1 MSDFFSFRLS
11 EEFISEY
18 KTKEPPFGF
27 ADAGGNSLGEITFI
41 RTYSRMKED
50 GTKERWHEVCRRVI
64 EGMYSA
70 QKNHAKE
77 NRLPWNDYK
86 AQSSAKEAF
95 DRLFNL
101 KWTPPGRG
109 LWSLR
114 PRSRVAQGVTWTP
127 PLLLVW

>member
-27 ADAGGNSLGEITFI
+27 TDAGGNSLGEITFI

-64 EGMYSA
+64 EGMYSV
-70 QKNHAKE
+70 QKNHAK
-77 NRLPWNDYK
+77 
-86 AQSSAKEAF
+86 
-95 DRLFNL
+95 
-101 KWTPPGRG
+101 
-109 LWSLR
+109 
-114 PRSRVAQGVTWTP
+114 
-127 PLLLVW
+127 